1 MTLATADFAFLRT
14 LVADHSGQRL
24 APRHVGMLEQRLA
37 PIAGTAGLKDV
48 PSLVRRLRRGDDFA
62 LSSQVVEA
70 VAVNE
75 TSFFRDASVFETLAK
90 RVLPQIVADN
100 SNRKQLR
107 IWCAACS
114 SGQEPYSI
122 AMLLEDHFSHLH
134 DWDIR
139 ITASDLSE
147 KMIKRARLGTFSALE
162 IARGLPAAQL
172 LRHFDRRGAA
182 WQAKPELRERIEF
195 HRINLA
201 RPWPYLGQFDVV
213 LARNVLLYFDQPT
226 KQDILKRLRGA
237 MRPDGYL
244 VIGAAETLIGLC
256 VPYQR
261 KEIDDI
267 VYYRP
272 SAI

>member
-1 MTLATADFAFLRT
+1 MTLPTADFAFLRT

-24 APRHVGMLEQRLA
+24 ASRHVGMLEQRLA

-48 PSLVRRLRRGDDFA
+48 SSLVRQLRRGDDSA

-75 TSFFRDASVFETLAK
+75 TSFFRDASAFETLAK
-90 RVLPQIVADN
+90 RVLPQFVAEN
-100 SNRKQLR
+100 RNRKQLR

-139 ITASDLSE
+139 ITASDLCE
-147 KMIKRARLGTFSALE
+147 KMIQRARLGTFSSLE
-162 IARGLPAAQL
+162 VSRGLPAAQL

-182 WQAKPELRERIEF
+182 WQAKPALRERIEF

-201 RPWPYLGQFDVV
+201 RPWPYLGPFDIV

-244 VIGAAETLIGLC
+244 FIGAAETLIGLC

-261 KEIDDI
+261 KEIDDT

-272 SAI
+272 TAI